1 MVITREH
8 IRIFTKENVRSFVAA
23 YNKAVKEEAYFFTW
37 DNGNT
42 YTTGKLMGTGT
53 GTIKFLVA
61 AGFMTGEFND
71 DNTFTIHTQT

>member
-8 IRIFTKENVRSFVAA
+8 LRLFTKENVRSLVAA
-23 YNKAVKEEAYFFTW
+23 YNEALKKEAYFFVW

-42 YTTGKLMGTGT
+42 YTTGRIVGTGT
-53 GTIKFLVA
+53 GTIRFLVA

-71 DNTFTIHTQT
+71 DNTFTILSQI